1 MKKRYVDLIKEI
13 PDREL
18 LISLYTTQILLL
30 TISFFLGIF
39 LFDSLSAFFDLF
51 YWTDINI
58 LLVGGIAGIG
68 VVIVDLVLMKILPAK
83 YYDDGGLN
91 ERMFQRRPLFQIAL
105 IAAVV
110 AIGEEILFRGVIQT
124 HLGLILSSL
133 IFAFVHYRYL
143 FNWFLFVNITAL
155 SFFIGFIYLQT
166 GNVLVTIFMH
176 FLIDFLLGC
185 IIKFKFEKKQN
196 GQEGIFDE

>member
-185 IIKFKFEKKQN
+185 IIKFKFKKKQN

>member
-51 YWTDINI
+51 HWTDINI

-83 YYDDGGLN
+83 YYNDGGLN

-110 AIGEEILFRGVIQT
+110 AVGEEILFRGVIQT

-185 IIKFKFEKKQN
+185 MIKQQK
-196 GQEGIFDE
+196 QEGIN

>member
-1 MKKRYVDLIKEI
+1 MKKNYVDLIKEI

-18 LISLYTTQILLL
+18 MISLYTTQILLL

-39 LFDSLSAFFDLF
+39 LFDSYSTFFDLF
-51 YWTDINI
+51 HWKDIDI
-58 LLVGGIAGIG
+58 LLVGGTAGIA
-68 VVIVDLVLMKILPAK
+68 VVMVDLILMKILPKK

-91 ERMFQRRPLFQIAL
+91 DRMFQERSLYQIAL

-110 AIGEEILFRGVIQT
+110 SIGEEILFRGVIQT
-124 HLGLILSSL
+124 HLGLIASSL

-143 FNWFLFVNITAL
+143 FNWFLFVNITGL

-185 IIKFKFEKKQN
+185 IIKFKFTKKQKE
-196 GQEGIFDE
+196 QEGIFNE

>member
-1 MKKRYVDLIKEI
+1 MKKKYVDLIKEI
-13 PDREL
+13 SDREL
-18 LISLYTTQILLL
+18 ILSLYTTQILLL
-30 TISFFLGIF
+30 IISFFLGVF
-39 LFDSLSAFFDLF
+39 LFDSYSTFFDLF
-51 YWTDINI
+51 HWQDINI
-58 LLVGGIAGIG
+58 LLVGGMAGIA
-68 VVIVDLVLMKILPAK
+68 VVILDLVLMKILPAK

-91 ERMFQRRPLFQIAL
+91 ERMFQKRSLFEIAM

-110 AIGEEILFRGVIQT
+110 SIGEEILFRGVIQT

-143 FNWFLFVNITAL
+143 FNWFLFVNITGL
-155 SFFIGFIYLQT
+155 SFFIGYIYLQT

-185 IIKFKFEKKQN
+185 IIKFKFAKKHKE
-196 GQEGIFDE
+196 QEGIFDE